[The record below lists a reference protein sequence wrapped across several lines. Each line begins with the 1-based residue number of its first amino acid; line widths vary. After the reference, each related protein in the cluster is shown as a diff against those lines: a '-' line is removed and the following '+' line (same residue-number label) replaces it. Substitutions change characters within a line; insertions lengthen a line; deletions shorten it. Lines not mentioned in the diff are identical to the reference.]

1 MSPSSSIPCFIH
13 VAPTPTHAKLKSDIY
28 SFPTLGHRPGSE
40 KKEFCFF
47 VMIIGTL
54 AVNIEGNL
62 KTGFGV
68 QPRKIS
74 LGTMETLYVL
84 YVGMYIRVHDP
95 FM

>member
-1 MSPSSSIPCFIH
+1 
-13 VAPTPTHAKLKSDIY
+13 
-28 SFPTLGHRPGSE
+28 
-40 KKEFCFF
+40 
-47 VMIIGTL
+47 MIIGTFG
-54 AVNIEGNL
+54 VNIEGNL